1 MGYRP
6 CLTLVRCSVGPFS
19 YKRDENGRVLVDPV
33 TSRPLRESN
42 TKVVQWEDGSLTMF
56 VGKESLNLTRQ
67 KIANSFL
74 FVNEVRL
81 LLDASTWC
89 LLDLPDTGPQLH
101 APQMSSDKPEFDD
114 EQDVAG
120 QETVLEC
127 HARLHEKFTI
137 RPMTTSS
144 KSHKSLT
151 MSMRAKHNKGVQ
163 KIKQYISEIDGYRE
177 QEQRVKIVDDQLRL
191 QNRKKARQGY
201 EFDRERSARMDASF
215 LEEGYDYDDDENVGA
230 IKEQFGGRGAGGR
243 GKPAGKKPA
252 AAAHRRPSAPSS
264 YHGAG
269 FDEYRRNR
277 AREAEKSE
285 SENDDAEEE
294 QEEED
299 EEEMVIRS
307 TKKRRTVDE
316 DSD

>member
-1 MGYRP
+1 
-6 CLTLVRCSVGPFS
+6 
-19 YKRDENGRVLVDPV
+19 
-33 TSRPLRESN
+33 
-42 TKVVQWEDGSLTMF
+42 
-56 VGKESLNLTRQ
+56 
-67 KIANSFL
+67 
-74 FVNEVRL
+74 
-81 LLDASTWC
+81 
-89 LLDLPDTGPQLH
+89 
-101 APQMSSDKPEFDD
+101 MSSDKPDVHD
-114 EQDVAG
+114 EPDAAG

-127 HARLHEKFTI
+127 HARLNEKFTI
-137 RPMTTSS
+137 RPMTTAS

-151 MSMRAKHNKGVQ
+151 MSMRAKHNKGTQ
-163 KIKQYISEIDGYRE
+163 KIKHYISELDGSRE

-215 LEEGYDYDDDENVGA
+215 LHDGDDYDDDENVGA
-230 IKEQFGGRGAGGR
+230 IKEQFGGRGRGKAAATASGGR
-243 GKPAGKKPA
+243 KPA
-252 AAAHRRPSAPSS
+252 AAAQRRPAAPSS

-277 AREAEKSE
+277 AQAAVADKSE
-285 SENDDAEEE
+285 SENDDAEDE
-294 QEEED
+294 QEEEE

>member
-1 MGYRP
+1 
-6 CLTLVRCSVGPFS
+6 
-19 YKRDENGRVLVDPV
+19 
-33 TSRPLRESN
+33 
-42 TKVVQWEDGSLTMF
+42 
-56 VGKESLNLTRQ
+56 
-67 KIANSFL
+67 
-74 FVNEVRL
+74 
-81 LLDASTWC
+81 
-89 LLDLPDTGPQLH
+89 
-101 APQMSSDKPEFDD
+101 MSSDKPEFDD
-114 EQDVAG
+114 DPDAQG

-163 KIKQYISEIDGYRE
+163 KIKQYISELDGYRE
-177 QEQRVKIVDDQLRL
+177 QEQRVKIMDDQLRL
-191 QNRKKARQGY
+191 QNRKKARQGF

-215 LEEGYDYDDDENVGA
+215 LEEGYDGVEYDDDENVGA
-230 IKEQFGGRGAGGR
+230 IKEQFGGRGGNRKPSAGA
-243 GKPAGKKPA
+243 AGKRPA
-252 AAAHRRPSAPSS
+252 HAQRRPPAPSS
-264 YHGAG
+264 YRGAG